1 MPLVPSC
8 LSNIE
13 KYFLSVDDC
22 STVLDDYSVVMSV
35 VPSYVV
41 SVGVD
46 MKHSTELT
54 LCVCVCVCVCAH
66 VCVLSNIY

>member
-1 MPLVPSC
+1 MPLFSVDSYSSALDSYILFMPLVPSC

-41 SVGVD
+41 SV
-46 MKHSTELT
+46 E
-54 LCVCVCVCVCAH
+54 C
-66 VCVLSNIY
+66 